1 MTEKEKMEAGLWY
14 DANNDQELI
23 DQRLVCQDLCFEL
36 NQLKPSDE
44 KRNEIIEK
52 ILGYF
57 PENLVLLSP
66 FTADYGKNIKLG
78 KNVFVNI
85 NNYFMDGASIEIGDH
100 VFIGPS
106 CGFYTANHPLNYT
119 RRNQGLEKALPIKV
133 GNNCWFGA
141 NVSVMPGVTIGAGCV
156 IAAGAVVTKNMPD
169 NSLIAGVPALYRITN
184 GKITEF
190 YFDSVEIE
198 EFFNSIGRWDY
209 GYKGNLKP
217 YMVMDL

>member
-52 ILGYF
+52 I
-57 PENLVLLSP
+57 
-66 FTADYGKNIKLG
+66 LG

-169 NSLIAGVPALYRITN
+169 NSLIAGVPAKVIKT
-184 GKITEF
+184 
-190 YFDSVEIE
+190 IE
-198 EFFNSIGRWDY
+198 Q
-209 GYKGNLKP
+209 
-217 YMVMDL
+217 